1 MPQNRAARIITTLQ
15 RIGNTYDRI
24 PVRMRLS
31 LAYTLWMGVFYAF
44 IGGVMYKLVERNL
57 HDSVNS
63 ALISSAE
70 TLRDV
75 RFAFTLA
82 DTNDALFDPIFRETW
97 QLSQF
102 LHERSIRVVA
112 RIVNVRSK
120 KNSIESQEQVVLP
133 VTPQASHRAEY
144 GLATIETFQVVERSP
159 LRLVSLPILVDGEF
173 TGELIQVGVFLGST
187 IETLHNTAF
196 SLAAALFVALM
207 ISIIFGFTL
216 TRRAFRPVGDI
227 TAAAAQM
234 DMLDLSTRL
243 PVPAAH
249 DELRHLSETFNNLF
263 DKLEDA
269 LKRLRRFAGD
279 VSHELRTPLA
289 VLRGEAELALR
300 RPRTVGEYQVV
311 LKQVAKES
319 QNMTAIVQDLLL
331 FAKAESGTMALSYE
345 QIPCAIL
352 MMDIAQDLHPIFTAK
367 NIRLHLQETPDQN
380 ICVSRTYIT
389 LALKNILLNAI
400 KHSAPD
406 HFILF
411 DCVFIKHSNQLQWI
425 KQHTPYKWSYV
436 WLGSLEK
443 DKNYVCFSIT
453 DQGEGIEKEQLSQ
466 IFDPFVRLDS
476 DRNRDA
482 GGSGIGLSL
491 TLALIRL
498 HQGVICV
505 QSHVARGSQF
515 LVYLPTEEETEA
527 CTLPP

>member
-1 MPQNRAARIITTLQ
+1 MAQSSIARLFQ
-15 RIGNTYDRI
+15 LVQKIGLTYDLI

-102 LHERSIRVVA
+102 LHERSIRPVA
-112 RIVNVRSK
+112 RIINTQSK

-133 VTPQASHRAEY
+133 ITPKAKHRAGF
-144 GLATIETFQVVERSP
+144 GLATVETFRISGRSP
-159 LRLVSLPILVDGEF
+159 LRLVSLPILVDGIF
-173 TGELIQVGVFLGST
+173 TGELIQVGVFLGPT
-187 IETLHNTAF
+187 LETLHNTAF
-196 SLAAALFVALM
+196 SLAAALMIALM
-207 ISIIFGFTL
+207 ISIIFGFAL

-234 DMLDLSTRL
+234 DMLDLSIRL
-243 PVPAAH
+243 PVPPAH
-249 DELRHLSETFNNLF
+249 DELRSLSETFNLLF

-300 RPRTVGEYQVV
+300 RPRTVEEYQAI
-311 LKQVAKES
+311 LKQIAKEAH
-319 QNMTAIVQDLLL
+319 NMTAIVQDLLL
-331 FAKAESGTMALSYE
+331 FAKAESGTMALSQE
-345 QIPCAIL
+345 KVPCAIL
-352 MMDIAQDLHPIFTAK
+352 MMDIAQDLHPIFSQK
-367 NIRLHLQETPDQN
+367 NIRLRLQQTPNQD
-380 ICVSRTYIT
+380 IFVSRTYIT

-400 KHSAPD
+400 KHSANQSSV
-406 HFILF
+406 LF
-411 DCVFIKHSNQLQWI
+411 DCKLIMHSEQLQWV
-425 KQHTPYKWSYV
+425 QGQTPPGWSYV
-436 WLGSLEK
+436 WLGKLEK
-443 DKNYVCFSIT
+443 EQDYVCFSIL
-453 DQGEGIEKEQLSQ
+453 DQGEGIHPELLGQ
-466 IFDPFVRLDS
+466 IFDPFVRIDS
-476 DRNRDA
+476 ARNRDM

-498 HQGVICV
+498 HHGVICV
-505 QSHVARGSQF
+505 QSKVGKGAQF
-515 LVYLPTEEETEA
+515 LVYLPTEAST
-527 CTLPP
+527 TT